1 MLFQIVPY
9 LLPVWS
15 HAAFLCPVF
24 LCLSSHYFAIMSHA
38 TSYHR
43 PDCVVLPCTTGSTA
57 TAATNREALSITTVT
72 RTLDETSQTT
82 VPATQNHKRSTR
94 PLCAGLQ
101 FSQAKVCQGNYFIY
115 SIWLLPESRNFQLGG
130 LPNCKGC
137 HLPLLSNSCI
147 FSCLF
152 LLVIDPEGVLRQ
164 LKFLE
169 QLWQMPHNATVM
181 RLRWRRN
188 YLSG

>member
-1 MLFQIVPY
+1 
-9 LLPVWS
+9 
-15 HAAFLCPVF
+15 
-24 LCLSSHYFAIMSHA
+24 MSHA

-43 PDCVVLPCTTGSTA
+43 TDCVVLPCTTGSTA

-72 RTLDETSQTT
+72 RTLDETSQIT

-101 FSQAKVCQGNYFIY
+101 FSQAKVCQGNDFIY
-115 SIWLLPESRNFQLGG
+115 IYTVFDYCLKVETSRWGA
-130 LPNCKGC
+130 LPNCNGC

-169 QLWQMPHNATVM
+169 QL
-181 RLRWRRN
+181 
-188 YLSG
+188 